1 MLNITTVPSVK
12 VPLID
17 PNSQL
22 ITTQWYRYFYNLT
35 EATGASTGVL
45 PTNRGGT
52 GQTSYTNGQILI
64 GNSVTGS
71 LNKTTLTAGN
81 GVNIVNGPGTITIS
95 SGGVTSLT
103 AGVGIG
109 VSATTGDVIV
119 SNTGVLSFNAGLTG
133 FTPATSTTGTISL
146 GGVLNVANGGTA
158 LSSYTIGDLLYATA
172 ATTLSKLPIGVNT
185 YILASTGTAPQWV
198 APSAVV
204 IGSATNLVGG
214 LANQI
219 AYQTA
224 PNTTGFIT
232 APTTAAT
239 YLNWSGTAFQWSTIS
254 TSGTAP
260 VTKTTDFTVAAGETW
275 IINNKSGSTCTVTLP
290 SPSANSG
297 RTLTFQN
304 YQAQLLISASSNVV
318 PLGGGSAGT
327 AILFDIVGNWATMV
341 SDGTNWVIML
351 SASGA
356 SAIGFLATE
365 SNDILITED
374 NNEIIT

>member
-81 GVNIVNGPGTITIS
+81 GVTIANGPGTITIS
-95 SGGVTSLT
+95 SGGVTSII
-103 AGVGIG
+103 AGPGIG
-109 VSATTGDVIV
+109 VSSTTGNVTV

-133 FTPATSTTGTISL
+133 FTPATSTTGAISL
-146 GGVLNVANGGTA
+146 GGLLNVAYGGTA

-172 ATTLSKLPIGVNT
+172 TTTLSKLAIGVNT

-198 APSAVV
+198 APSSVV
-204 IGSATNLVGG
+204 IGSATNLAGG
-214 LANQI
+214 LANEI
-219 AYQTA
+219 PYQTA
-224 PNTTGFIT
+224 PSTTGFIT
-232 APTTAAT
+232 APTTANT
-239 YLNWSGTAFQWSTIS
+239 YLNWSGTAFQWSAIG
-254 TSGTAP
+254 GTTP
-260 VTKTTDFTVAAGETW
+260 VTKTADFTVAAGETW
-275 IINNKSGSTCTVTLP
+275 LINNKSGATCTVTLP
-290 SPSANSG
+290 TASANSG
-297 RTLTFQN
+297 RTLNFQN
-304 YQAQLLISASSNVV
+304 YQAQLLVSASSNVV

-327 AILFDIVGNWATMV
+327 AILLDVAGNWATLV
-341 SDGTNWVIML
+341 SDGTNWVITQAAPNNIML
-351 SASGA
+351 VQYG
-356 SAIGFLATE
+356 I
-365 SNDILITED
+365 ND
-374 NNEIIT
+374 